1 MYGNKHQNNST
12 TPYSTQACLLPV
24 PVSPDGYQEKERGIR
39 ASTVPTRT
47 SHVIVIKRARL
58 GSKILECVDMADP
71 IEYDMATWRMYYR
84 IINHRMLSRHKK
96 GVDSSEDKIIVDS
109 CDYSLRLPY
118 ARIAHGNHVTPS
130 RICIQE
136 ELDERI
142 SEIEEDEG
150 IFQLDL

>member
-1 MYGNKHQNNST
+1 
-12 TPYSTQACLLPV
+12 
-24 PVSPDGYQEKERGIR
+24 
-39 ASTVPTRT
+39 
-47 SHVIVIKRARL
+47 
-58 GSKILECVDMADP
+58 MADP
-71 IEYDMATWRMYYR
+71 IEYDKATWRMYYR
-84 IINHRMLSRHKK
+84 IINHRMLLSRQKK
-96 GVDSSEDKIIVDS
+96 GVDSCSSADDKIIVDS

-136 ELDERI
+136 LDEII